1 MSLVALVK
9 HFDDVI
15 FQDAYKKMVNKN
27 DKRIIKYI
35 NGEMKRNSFN
45 VYYDKVLNNQSDF
58 VIFFHDVIVRMCLYV
73 LFLF

>member
-1 MSLVALVK
+1 M
-9 HFDDVI
+9 I
-15 FQDAYKKMVNKN
+15 NKN

-58 VIFFHDVIVRMCLYV
+58 VIFVHDVIVRMCLYV